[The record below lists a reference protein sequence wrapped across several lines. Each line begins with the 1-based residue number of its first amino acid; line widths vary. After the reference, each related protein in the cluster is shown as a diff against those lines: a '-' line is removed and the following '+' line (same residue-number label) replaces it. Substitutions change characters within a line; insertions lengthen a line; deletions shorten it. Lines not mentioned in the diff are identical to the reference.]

1 MSKYALKLYITGHTP
16 RSLRAID
23 NIRRICEQELAG
35 ECDMKVIDVLEQP
48 QMANEDKILAT
59 PTLIRSLPL
68 PPRRIIGDLSDTK
81 TVLLGLDI
89 HTSVGRAAMKGYE
102 R

>member
-23 NIRRICEQELAG
+23 NLRRICEQELKN
-35 ECDMKVIDVLEQP
+35 ECEMKVIDVLEQP

-68 PPRRIIGDLSDTK
+68 PPRRIIGDLSDTR
-81 TVLLGLDI
+81 TVLMGLDI
-89 HTSVGRAAMKGYE
+89 QTSVEHAAMKGFE
-102 R
+102 Q